1 MKKLTT
7 LLAIFAIAG
16 LGLTSCDQSGTD
28 EIVYPSFE
36 KVTLEERTDG
46 TFFGRFD
53 VTCAQTSSLKEVTA
67 SYTYGSTTIS
77 IPDQDLDITKGK
89 NYEWTVKLTVPVEA
103 EGTRVSKI
111 TLSATVKGSNGGTK
125 SQSFDTPAKDDPTP
139 EEPGETDLSAAAAF
153 SFKRVGGQAATGDL
167 SKFGLKW
174 PENVL
179 AATNVSLQKD
189 GASKFVELAA
199 ADWSNITTQE
209 ALKEAIDKA
218 SDMKAY
224 TGISADKGQDYD
236 VVLGVINEDVL
247 LHAPH
252 HQGYGSDR
260 CHRRYDDRDYRPV
273 QALNGS
279 TVSNKGG
286 NSGLFPPFP
295 YTAFTAPRRP
305 TDRQLP
311 TLFRIAEATELA
323 VGIPPVVAHLHV
335 KLQEHLLAEKLFE
348 FDACGRPH
356 PFQHLALMSDED
368 AFLRLASHINGSR
381 NAVKTG
387 LLPILVYRYL
397 HTVRNLLL
405 VVEEYLLTDYLR
417 SEETHRPVGQRI
429 LRIIR
434 FPFGKPGENQVEQ
447 PSYVEP
453 VQRRYGNHLGLRQPR
468 RHRAASS
475 SSASW
480 EVRSILLMTTITGMP
495 LVAIPSTIRCEVS
508 SPRSTV
514 SVT

>member
-16 LGLTSCDQSGTD
+16 LGVTACDQSGTD

-236 VVLGVINEDVL
+236 VVLGVINEDVYYM
-247 LHAPH
+247 LHITKA
-252 HQGYGSDR
+252 
-260 CHRRYDDRDYRPV
+260 
-273 QALNGS
+273 
-279 TVSNKGG
+279 TV
-286 NSGLFPPFP
+286 
-295 YTAFTAPRRP
+295 A
-305 TDRQLP
+305 TD
-311 TLFRIAEATELA
+311 AT
-323 VGIPPVVAHLHV
+323 VG
-335 KLQEHLLAEKLFE
+335 
-348 FDACGRPH
+348 
-356 PFQHLALMSDED
+356 
-368 AFLRLASHINGSR
+368 
-381 NAVKTG
+381 
-387 LLPILVYRYL
+387 
-397 HTVRNLLL
+397 
-405 VVEEYLLTDYLR
+405 
-417 SEETHRPVGQRI
+417 
-429 LRIIR
+429 
-434 FPFGKPGENQVEQ
+434 
-447 PSYVEP
+447 
-453 VQRRYGNHLGLRQPR
+453 
-468 RHRAASS
+468 
-475 SSASW
+475 
-480 EVRSILLMTTITGMP
+480 TTIEITGQYKH
-495 LVAIPSTIRCEVS
+495 
-508 SPRSTV
+508 
-514 SVT
+514 

>member
-67 SYTYGSTTIS
+67 SYTYGSI
-77 IPDQDLDITKGK
+77 
-89 NYEWTVKLTVPVEA
+89 
-103 EGTRVSKI
+103 
-111 TLSATVKGSNGGTK
+111 
-125 SQSFDTPAKDDPTP
+125 DTPAKDDPTP

-236 VVLGVINEDVL
+236 VVLGVINEDVYYM
-247 LHAPH
+247 LHITKA
-252 HQGYGSDR
+252 
-260 CHRRYDDRDYRPV
+260 
-273 QALNGS
+273 
-279 TVSNKGG
+279 TV
-286 NSGLFPPFP
+286 
-295 YTAFTAPRRP
+295 A
-305 TDRQLP
+305 TD
-311 TLFRIAEATELA
+311 AT
-323 VGIPPVVAHLHV
+323 VG
-335 KLQEHLLAEKLFE
+335 
-348 FDACGRPH
+348 
-356 PFQHLALMSDED
+356 
-368 AFLRLASHINGSR
+368 
-381 NAVKTG
+381 
-387 LLPILVYRYL
+387 
-397 HTVRNLLL
+397 
-405 VVEEYLLTDYLR
+405 
-417 SEETHRPVGQRI
+417 
-429 LRIIR
+429 
-434 FPFGKPGENQVEQ
+434 
-447 PSYVEP
+447 
-453 VQRRYGNHLGLRQPR
+453 
-468 RHRAASS
+468 
-475 SSASW
+475 
-480 EVRSILLMTTITGMP
+480 TTIEITGQYKH
-495 LVAIPSTIRCEVS
+495 
-508 SPRSTV
+508 
-514 SVT
+514 

>member
-224 TGISADKGQDYD
+224 TGISADRKS
-236 VVLGVINEDVL
+236 VV
-247 LHAPH
+247 
-252 HQGYGSDR
+252 
-260 CHRRYDDRDYRPV
+260 
-273 QALNGS
+273 
-279 TVSNKGG
+279 
-286 NSGLFPPFP
+286 
-295 YTAFTAPRRP
+295 
-305 TDRQLP
+305 
-311 TLFRIAEATELA
+311 
-323 VGIPPVVAHLHV
+323 
-335 KLQEHLLAEKLFE
+335 
-348 FDACGRPH
+348 
-356 PFQHLALMSDED
+356 
-368 AFLRLASHINGSR
+368 
-381 NAVKTG
+381 
-387 LLPILVYRYL
+387 
-397 HTVRNLLL
+397 
-405 VVEEYLLTDYLR
+405 
-417 SEETHRPVGQRI
+417 
-429 LRIIR
+429 
-434 FPFGKPGENQVEQ
+434 
-447 PSYVEP
+447 
-453 VQRRYGNHLGLRQPR
+453 
-468 RHRAASS
+468 
-475 SSASW
+475 
-480 EVRSILLMTTITGMP
+480 
-495 LVAIPSTIRCEVS
+495 
-508 SPRSTV
+508 
-514 SVT
+514 

>member
-125 SQSFDTPAKDDPTP
+125 S
-139 EEPGETDLSAAAAF
+139 
-153 SFKRVGGQAATGDL
+153 VIGQAATGDL

-236 VVLGVINEDVL
+236 VVLGVINEDVYYM
-247 LHAPH
+247 LHITKA
-252 HQGYGSDR
+252 
-260 CHRRYDDRDYRPV
+260 
-273 QALNGS
+273 
-279 TVSNKGG
+279 TV
-286 NSGLFPPFP
+286 
-295 YTAFTAPRRP
+295 A
-305 TDRQLP
+305 TD
-311 TLFRIAEATELA
+311 AT
-323 VGIPPVVAHLHV
+323 VG
-335 KLQEHLLAEKLFE
+335 
-348 FDACGRPH
+348 
-356 PFQHLALMSDED
+356 
-368 AFLRLASHINGSR
+368 
-381 NAVKTG
+381 
-387 LLPILVYRYL
+387 
-397 HTVRNLLL
+397 
-405 VVEEYLLTDYLR
+405 
-417 SEETHRPVGQRI
+417 
-429 LRIIR
+429 
-434 FPFGKPGENQVEQ
+434 
-447 PSYVEP
+447 
-453 VQRRYGNHLGLRQPR
+453 
-468 RHRAASS
+468 
-475 SSASW
+475 
-480 EVRSILLMTTITGMP
+480 TTIEITGQYKH
-495 LVAIPSTIRCEVS
+495 
-508 SPRSTV
+508 
-514 SVT
+514 

>member
-139 EEPGETDLSAAAAF
+139 EEPGETDLSAATAF

-236 VVLGVINEDVL
+236 VVLGVINEDVYYM
-247 LHAPH
+247 LHITK
-252 HQGYGSDR
+252 GYGSDR

-286 NSGLFPPFP
+286 NSLLFPPSFSVYRLHCSP
-295 YTAFTAPRRP
+295 P
-305 TDRQLP
+305 TDGP
-311 TLFRIAEATELA
+311 
-323 VGIPPVVAHLHV
+323 
-335 KLQEHLLAEKLFE
+335 
-348 FDACGRPH
+348 
-356 PFQHLALMSDED
+356 
-368 AFLRLASHINGSR
+368 
-381 NAVKTG
+381 
-387 LLPILVYRYL
+387 
-397 HTVRNLLL
+397 
-405 VVEEYLLTDYLR
+405 
-417 SEETHRPVGQRI
+417 
-429 LRIIR
+429 
-434 FPFGKPGENQVEQ
+434 
-447 PSYVEP
+447 
-453 VQRRYGNHLGLRQPR
+453 
-468 RHRAASS
+468 AASDAIPNS
-475 SSASW
+475 RSDGVGCRNPASCRSPSRKAAGTPSCRETFRVRCVRPSPPASASRPY
-480 EVRSILLMTTITGMP
+480 VR
-495 LVAIPSTIRCEVS
+495 
-508 SPRSTV
+508 
-514 SVT
+514 

>member
-111 TLSATVKGSNGGTK
+111 TLSADGKGFQRRNRKASRSTRPPRTTPLPRNRGKRT
-125 SQSFDTPAKDDPTP
+125 SQPQQPSPSSVWADRQP
-139 EEPGETDLSAAAAF
+139 
-153 SFKRVGGQAATGDL
+153 TGDL

-236 VVLGVINEDVL
+236 VVLGVINEDVYYM
-247 LHAPH
+247 LHITKA
-252 HQGYGSDR
+252 
-260 CHRRYDDRDYRPV
+260 
-273 QALNGS
+273 
-279 TVSNKGG
+279 TV
-286 NSGLFPPFP
+286 
-295 YTAFTAPRRP
+295 A
-305 TDRQLP
+305 TD
-311 TLFRIAEATELA
+311 AT
-323 VGIPPVVAHLHV
+323 VG
-335 KLQEHLLAEKLFE
+335 
-348 FDACGRPH
+348 
-356 PFQHLALMSDED
+356 
-368 AFLRLASHINGSR
+368 
-381 NAVKTG
+381 
-387 LLPILVYRYL
+387 
-397 HTVRNLLL
+397 
-405 VVEEYLLTDYLR
+405 
-417 SEETHRPVGQRI
+417 
-429 LRIIR
+429 
-434 FPFGKPGENQVEQ
+434 
-447 PSYVEP
+447 
-453 VQRRYGNHLGLRQPR
+453 
-468 RHRAASS
+468 
-475 SSASW
+475 
-480 EVRSILLMTTITGMP
+480 TTIEITGQYKH
-495 LVAIPSTIRCEVS
+495 
-508 SPRSTV
+508 
-514 SVT
+514 

>member
-199 ADWSNITTQE
+199 ADYHDPGGPERSHRQGFRHE
-209 ALKEAIDKA
+209 SLHR
-218 SDMKAY
+218 Y
-224 TGISADKGQDYD
+224 QCRQGTGLRRGTRRYQRRCI
-236 VVLGVINEDVL
+236 

-286 NSGLFPPFP
+286 NSLLFPPSFSVYRLHCSP
-295 YTAFTAPRRP
+295 P
-305 TDRQLP
+305 TDGP
-311 TLFRIAEATELA
+311 AASDA
-323 VGIPPVVAHLHV
+323 IPNS
-335 KLQEHLLAEKLFE
+335 
-348 FDACGRPH
+348 R
-356 PFQHLALMSDED
+356 SDE
-368 AFLRLASHINGSR
+368 AGCRNPASCRSPSR
-381 NAVKTG
+381 KAAGT
-387 LLPILVYRYL
+387 PSCRE
-397 HTVRNLLL
+397 TFRVRC
-405 VVEEYLLTDYLR
+405 V
-417 SEETHRPVGQRI
+417 RPS
-429 LRIIR
+429 
-434 FPFGKPGENQVEQ
+434 PP
-447 PSYVEP
+447 
-453 VQRRYGNHLGLRQPR
+453 
-468 RHRAASS
+468 A
-475 SSASW
+475 SASRPY
-480 EVRSILLMTTITGMP
+480 VR
-495 LVAIPSTIRCEVS
+495 
-508 SPRSTV
+508 
-514 SVT
+514 